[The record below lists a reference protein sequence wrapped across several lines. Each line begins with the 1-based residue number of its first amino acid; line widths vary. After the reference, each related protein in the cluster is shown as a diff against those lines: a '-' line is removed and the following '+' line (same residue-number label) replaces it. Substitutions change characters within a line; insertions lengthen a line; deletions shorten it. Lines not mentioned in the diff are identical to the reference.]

1 MLILALFS
9 LKILD
14 IILAK
19 KYGLGTPVIYKYS
32 NVVGYEIKPNQ
43 KLNRLGNIIEINKY
57 GMRSSNW
64 KDDIPNKILFFG
76 DSVTYGGSIVSNNDL
91 FSENVCKI
99 LNENEK
105 KKFTCGNYGVNG
117 YNLDAIS
124 RKIKFKNKNQ
134 EPDLIIITLVANDLI
149 RGFHH
154 IISQPFWSKEIK
166 NIYPALSEAFFIYL
180 DSFRYKSKYLFYKQP
195 IRDQLDYYQFIVE
208 NFSSILENSGYE
220 YIILYSPEKDE
231 LLKNSDQYLLLKD
244 LLKKKTQNFYNLS
257 NYLKKRDEDI
267 YYDGVHLNKNGH
279 KKYSEIISKIIIS
292 ENYDFK

>member
-14 IILAK
+14 IILVK

-32 NVVGYEIKPNQ
+32 NIVGYEIKPNQ
-43 KLNRLGNIIEINKY
+43 KLKRLGNEIDINKY

-76 DSVTYGGSIVSNNDL
+76 DSVTYGGSIVSNSDL

-99 LNENEK
+99 LNKNK
-105 KKFTCGNYGVNG
+105 NNKFTCGNYGVNG
-117 YNLDAIS
+117 YNLDAIA
-124 RKIKFKNKNQ
+124 RKIKFENTNEK
-134 EPDLIIITLVANDLI
+134 PDLIIITLVANDLI

-166 NIYPALSEAFFIYL
+166 NIYPALTEAFFIYL
-180 DSFRYKSKYLFYKQP
+180 DSFRYKSKYIFNNKSIQ
-195 IRDQLDYYQFIVE
+195 DQLDYYQFIVE
-208 NFSSILENSGYE
+208 NFSSTLENSGYE
-220 YIILYSPEKDE
+220 YLILYSPEKNE
-231 LLKNSDQYLLLKD
+231 LIKNPDQYLLLKN
-244 LLKKKTQNFYNLS
+244 LLKKQTKNFYDLS
-257 NYLKKRDEDI
+257 SYLKKEDDYI
-267 YYDGVHLNKNGH
+267 YYDGVHLNKKGH

-292 ENYDFK
+292 KSYNFK